1 MSMRFAK
8 RMERLGTE
16 SAFEV
21 LAHARRLEAQG
32 HSIIHLEIGEPDF
45 GTPGNIIEA
54 AHRAMQSGATH
65 YTPASGLPQVREAIA
80 AEMTRRGGVGVSPGQ
95 VVVVPGS
102 KNILHFALLALI
114 EPGDEVILP
123 DPGYPVYRSLTDFV
137 GAVAKPVAIREEND
151 FRMDLDEVARA
162 ITPKTRMIII
172 NSPQNPT
179 GGVLTENDLDRLAK
193 LAVQHDLWVV
203 SDEIYSEICFQ
214 DLPKP
219 IWSRPGLQERTI
231 VMDGLSKTFAMC
243 GWRLGY
249 GVMPEALAQ
258 RMDTLLINTSACAA
272 SFTQIAAIEAL
283 ESPESKVV
291 VEKMVAAFKG
301 RRDTLVAGL
310 NSIPG
315 FHCHL
320 PAAAFYAFPNV
331 TETGISSRELAR
343 RLLEEA
349 GVAALAGEAFG
360 ENGRGH
366 LRFAYTVSEDQ
377 IAEAVERISVFIKTA
392 ALAPVGSL

>member
-1 MSMRFAK
+1 MRFAA
-8 RMERLGTE
+8 RMDRLGTE

-21 LAHARRLEAQG
+21 LAHAQRLEAQG
-32 HSIIHLEIGEPDF
+32 RSVIHLEIGEPDF
-45 GTPGNIIEA
+45 GTPENIIEA
-54 AHRAMQSGATH
+54 AHRAMRSGATH

-80 AEMTRRGGVGVSPGQ
+80 AEMRRRGGVEVSPAE

-102 KNILHFALLALI
+102 KNVLHFALLALI

-137 GAVAKPVAIREEND
+137 GAVAKPVAIREEHD
-151 FRMDLDEVARA
+151 FRMDLDELAQT

-179 GGVLTENDLDRLAK
+179 GGVLTEEDLDRLAE
-193 LAVQHDLWVV
+193 LALGHDLWVL
-203 SDEIYSEICFQ
+203 SDEIYSEICFR
-214 DLPKP
+214 DLPRP
-219 IWSRPGLQERTI
+219 IWSRPGLKERTI
-231 VMDGLSKTFAMC
+231 VMDGLSKTYAMC

-272 SFTQIAAIEAL
+272 AFTQLAAIEAL
-283 ESPESKVV
+283 EAPESRAAVSA
-291 VEKMVAAFKG
+291 MVSAFRS

-310 NSIPG
+310 NTIPG
-315 FHCHL
+315 IHCHL
-320 PAAAFYAFPNV
+320 PQASFYAFPNV
-331 TETGISSRELAR
+331 SQTGLSSRELAR

-349 GVAALAGEAFG
+349 GVACLAGEAFG
-360 ENGRGH
+360 AVGAGH
-366 LRFAYTVSEDQ
+366 LRFAYTVSEAD
-377 IAEAVERISVFIKTA
+377 ISEAVVRIAAFVGTA
-392 ALAPVGSL
+392 APAAVASS

>member
-1 MSMRFAK
+1 MRLRFAK
-8 RMERLGTE
+8 RMEQLGTE

-32 HSIIHLEIGEPDF
+32 HPMIHLEIGEPDF
-45 GTPGNIIEA
+45 ATPANIIEA
-54 AHRAMQSGATH
+54 AHEAMQSGATH
-65 YTPASGLPQVREAIA
+65 YTPAAGLPQVREAIA
-80 AEMTRRGGVGVSPGQ
+80 AEMKRRSGVEVNSAQ

-102 KNILHFALLALI
+102 KNILYFALLALI
-114 EPGDEVILP
+114 ESGDEVILP

-137 GAVAKPVAIREEND
+137 GAIAKPVAIREEND
-151 FRMDLDEVARA
+151 FRMDVDEVART
-162 ITPKTRMIII
+162 ISPKTRMIII

-179 GGVLTENDLDRLAK
+179 GGVLTESDLDRLAE
-193 LAVQHDLWVV
+193 LAIQHDLWVV
-203 SDEIYSEICFQ
+203 SDEIYSEICFRE
-214 DLPKP
+214 LPKP
-219 IWSRPGLQERTI
+219 IWSRAGLQDRTI

-249 GVMPEALAQ
+249 GVMPEALAE
-258 RMDTLLINTSACAA
+258 RMATLLINTSACAA
-272 SFTQIAAIEAL
+272 AFSQLAAIEAL
-283 ESPESKVV
+283 ESPKSRVA
-291 VEKMVAAFKG
+291 VERMVAAFKG

-315 FHCHL
+315 FRCHL
-320 PAAAFYAFPNV
+320 PAASFYAFPNI
-331 TETGISSRELAR
+331 TDTGISSRELAG

-366 LRFAYTVSEDQ
+366 LRFAYTVSEEQ
-377 IAEAVERISVFIKTA
+377 IGQAVERIAAFIKTA
-392 ALAPVGSL
+392 SPAAVGSR

>member
-1 MSMRFAK
+1 MRFAK
-8 RMERLGTE
+8 RMEQLGTE

-32 HSIIHLEIGEPDF
+32 HSMIHLEIGEPDF
-45 GTPGNIIEA
+45 ATPPNIVEA
-54 AHRAMQSGATH
+54 AYRALQGGATH

-80 AEMTRRGGVGVSPGQ
+80 AEMQRRGGVEVSPAQ

-123 DPGYPVYRSLTDFV
+123 DPGYPVYRSLTEFV
-137 GAVAKPVAIREEND
+137 GAVAKPVAIREEHD
-151 FRMDLDEVARA
+151 FRMDLEEVART

-179 GGVLTENDLDRLAK
+179 GGVLSEGDLDRLAE
-193 LAVQHDLWVV
+193 LAVRHDLWIV

-231 VMDGLSKTFAMC
+231 VMDGLSKTYAMC

-249 GVMPEALAQ
+249 GIMPEALAQ

-272 SFTQIAAIEAL
+272 AFTQMAAVEAL
-283 ESPESKVV
+283 ESPESRTA
-291 VEKMVAAFKG
+291 VESMVAAFRS
-301 RRDTLVAGL
+301 RRDILVAGL
-310 NSIPG
+310 NAIPG

-360 ENGRGH
+360 ENGKGH
-366 LRFAYTVSEDQ
+366 LRFAYTVSEAQ
-377 IAEAVERISVFIKTA
+377 IGQAVERIAAFIKTA
-392 ALAPVGSL
+392 APAAVGSR

>member
-1 MSMRFAK
+1 MRFAD
-8 RMERLGTE
+8 RMSRLGTE

-21 LAHARRLEAQG
+21 LAYARRLEAEG
-32 HSIIHLEIGEPDF
+32 HPMIHLEIGEPDF
-45 GTPGNIIEA
+45 PTPPNIVA
-54 AHRAMQSGATH
+54 AAYRAMQGGATH
-65 YTPASGLPQVREAIA
+65 YTPAAGLPQVRAAIA
-80 AEMTRRGGVGVSPGQ
+80 AEMTRRNGVEVSPAQ

-102 KNILHFALLALI
+102 KNVLHFALLALI

-137 GAVAKPVAIREEND
+137 GAVARPVAIREDRD
-151 FRMDLDEVARA
+151 FRMDLEQVEGT
-162 ITPKTRMIII
+162 ITAKTRMIII

-179 GGVLTENDLDRLAK
+179 GGVLTEGDLDRLAE
-193 LAVQHDLWVV
+193 LALAHDLWVV

-214 DLPKP
+214 ELPRP
-219 IWSRPGLQERTI
+219 IWARPGLAERTI

-249 GVMPEALAQ
+249 GVMPEELAG
-258 RMDTLLINTSACAA
+258 RMETLLINTSACAA
-272 SFTQIAAIEAL
+272 AFTQLAAVEAL
-283 ESPESKVV
+283 EAPESRAAVAR
-291 VEKMVAAFKG
+291 MVAAFQS

-315 FHCHL
+315 FRCHL
-320 PAAAFYAFPNV
+320 PAASFYAFPNV
-331 TETGISSRELAR
+331 SETGFTSRDLAR

-360 ENGRGH
+360 ENGKGH
-366 LRFAYTVSEDQ
+366 LRFAYTVAEEQ
-377 IAEAVERISVFIKTA
+377 IAQALERISTFIRSA
-392 ALAPVGSL
+392 APAPVGSR

>member
-1 MSMRFAK
+1 MRFAK

-32 HSIIHLEIGEPDF
+32 RPMIHLEIGEPDF
-45 GTPGNIIEA
+45 ATPANIIAA
-54 AHRAMQSGATH
+54 AHQAMQSGLTH
-65 YTPASGLPQVREAIA
+65 YTPAAGLPQVREAIA
-80 AEMTRRGGVGVSPGQ
+80 AAMQRRGGVAVGPAQ

-102 KNILHFALLALI
+102 KNILYFALLALI

-137 GAVAKPVAIREEND
+137 GAVAKPVAIREVND
-151 FRMDLDEVARA
+151 FRMDVEEVART

-179 GGVLTENDLDRLAK
+179 GGVLTESDLDRLAE
-193 LAVQHDLWVV
+193 LAVRHDLWVV
-203 SDEIYSEICFQ
+203 SDEIYTEICFQ

-219 IWSRPGLQERTI
+219 IWSRPGLLERTI
-231 VMDGLSKTFAMC
+231 VMDGLSKTYAMC

-249 GVMPEALAQ
+249 GVMPEALAE
-258 RMDTLLINTSACAA
+258 RMATLLINTSACAA
-272 SFTQIAAIEAL
+272 AFTQMAAIEAL
-283 ESPESKVV
+283 ESPESRAE
-291 VEKMVAAFKG
+291 VERMVAAFRG
-301 RRDTLVAGL
+301 RRDILVAGL

-320 PAAAFYAFPNV
+320 PAASFYAFPSI
-331 TETGISSRELAR
+331 TETGISSRELAH

-360 ENGRGH
+360 ENGHGY
-366 LRFAYTVSEDQ
+366 LRFAYTASEDQ
-377 IAEAVERISVFIKTA
+377 IGQALEQISAFIKTA
-392 ALAPVGSL
+392 SPTAVGSR